1 MIEINDNNQT
11 CEICLENYDY
21 QNKKKLPKILN
32 CCSRTICLECL
43 NDIYNRNGNKIV
55 CPICRKITYENPQK
69 LKTNKNVLEGYLNCL
84 NCGKKVIKSELFLH
98 LDTLNLRCKNC
109 QNNDFPLN
117 DYIPE
122 VVFEITNF
130 IKDFKDMLNENEVQ
144 NKNKLIMF
152 IEYKIHKNLQ
162 EIFQEIENLIL
173 IDIRNKIIKDIINK
187 LKYNPTKDFE
197 QFYNDL
203 KILKDNRDY
212 LESFIKDDTNKKFST
227 QKIQDNLI
235 FISLNLENI
244 RREQNKY
251 STIMN
256 LFNQN
261 KLLTLKEKIKINE
274 IGNLFNNI
282 LDTIL
287 SDYDNSVFFTGIEY
301 FDNMIGN
308 NSISKKDFE
317 IMEKNYKFQIKN
329 LENKINYLKSKNVEE
344 NNNKEIKNKEN
355 SNSNKNEFKLIKSDE
370 IKFEYKKEEN
380 LDKNYNNSNKN
391 KDILKDNNNSMNEN
405 HNKNNSIN
413 KNNNKNQ
420 NDDNEFELFQSKRR
434 NNIFNS

>member
-21 QNKKKLPKILN
+21 QIKKKIPKKLN
-32 CCSRTICLECL
+32 CCGQTICLECL

-69 LKTNKNVLEGYLNCL
+69 LKTNKNVLEGYLKCL

-117 DYIPE
+117 EYIPE
-122 VVFEITNF
+122 VVLEITNF
-130 IKDFKDMLNENEVQ
+130 IKDFKDLLNDNKIQ

-152 IEYKIHKNLQ
+152 IENKIHENLH
-162 EIFQEIENLIL
+162 EIFKEIENLIL
-173 IDIRNKIIKDIINK
+173 MNIRNKIIKDIINK
-187 LKYNPTKDFE
+187 LKYNPSSDFE

-203 KILKDNRDY
+203 KILKNNKDY

-227 QKIQDNLI
+227 QIIQDNLI
-235 FISLNLENI
+235 FISLNLEKI
-244 RREQNKY
+244 RSEQNKY
-251 STIMN
+251 SNIMN
-256 LFNQN
+256 LFNHN
-261 KLLTLKEKIKINE
+261 KLITIKERIKINE

-282 LDTIL
+282 LNTIL
-287 SDYDNSVFFTGIEY
+287 SDYDNNVFLTGIKY

-308 NSISKKDFE
+308 NSISKEEYQK
-317 IMEKNYKFQIKN
+317 MEKNYKFQIKN

-344 NNNKEIKNKEN
+344 NDKKEVKNKEKNN
-355 SNSNKNEFKLIKSDE
+355 SNNNEFKLIKSDE
-370 IKFEYKKEEN
+370 ISFEYKKEEN
-380 LDKNYNNSNKN
+380 LIKNKNY
-391 KDILKDNNNSMNEN
+391 DN
-405 HNKNNSIN
+405 
-413 KNNNKNQ
+413 NNNKNQ
-420 NDDNEFELFQSKRR
+420 DNKNNNSLEEISNKNILIKNENNNEFDVFQSKRR
-434 NNIFNS
+434 KNLFNS

>member
-117 DYIPE
+117 EYIPE
-122 VVFEITNF
+122 VVLEITNF
-130 IKDFKDMLNENEVQ
+130 IKDFKDLLNDNKIQ

-152 IEYKIHKNLQ
+152 IENKIHENLQ
-162 EIFQEIENLIL
+162 EIFKEIENLIL
-173 IDIRNKIIKDIINK
+173 MNIRNKIIKDIINK
-187 LKYNPTKDFE
+187 LKYNPSSDFE

-203 KILKDNRDY
+203 KILKNNKDY

-227 QKIQDNLI
+227 QIIQDNLI
-235 FISLNLENI
+235 FISLNLEKI
-244 RREQNKY
+244 RSEQNKY

-256 LFNQN
+256 LFNHN
-261 KLLTLKEKIKINE
+261 KLITIKERIKINE

-287 SDYDNSVFFTGIEY
+287 SDYDNNVFLTGIEY

-308 NSISKKDFE
+308 NSISKEEYQK
-317 IMEKNYKFQIKN
+317 MEKNYKFQIKN

-344 NNNKEIKNKEN
+344 NDKKEVKNKEKNN
-355 SNSNKNEFKLIKSDE
+355 SNNNEFKLIKSDE
-370 IKFEYKKEEN
+370 ISFEYKNEEN
-380 LDKNYNNSNKN
+380 LIKNKNY
-391 KDILKDNNNSMNEN
+391 DN
-405 HNKNNSIN
+405 
-413 KNNNKNQ
+413 NNNKNQ
-420 NDDNEFELFQSKRR
+420 DNKNNNSLEEISNKNILIKNENNNEFDVFQSKRR
-434 NNIFNS
+434 KNLFNS

>member
-21 QNKKKLPKILN
+21 QIKKKIPKKLN
-32 CCSRTICLECL
+32 CCGQTICLECL

-117 DYIPE
+117 EYIPE
-122 VVFEITNF
+122 VVLEITNF
-130 IKDFKDMLNENEVQ
+130 IKDFKDLLNDNKIQ

-152 IEYKIHKNLQ
+152 IENKIHENLH
-162 EIFQEIENLIL
+162 EIFKEIENLIL
-173 IDIRNKIIKDIINK
+173 MNIKNKIIKDIINK
-187 LKYNPTKDFE
+187 LKYNPSSDFE

-203 KILKDNRDY
+203 KILKNNKDY

-227 QKIQDNLI
+227 QIIQDNLI
-235 FISLNLENI
+235 FISLNLEKI
-244 RREQNKY
+244 RSEQNKY

-256 LFNQN
+256 LFNHN
-261 KLLTLKEKIKINE
+261 KLITIKERIKINE

-287 SDYDNSVFFTGIEY
+287 SDYDNNVFLTGIKY

-308 NSISKKDFE
+308 NSISKEEYQK
-317 IMEKNYKFQIKN
+317 MEKNYKFQIKN

-344 NNNKEIKNKEN
+344 NDKKEVKNKEKNN
-355 SNSNKNEFKLIKSDE
+355 SNNNEFKLIKSDE
-370 IKFEYKKEEN
+370 ISFEYKKEEN
-380 LDKNYNNSNKN
+380 LIKNKNY
-391 KDILKDNNNSMNEN
+391 DN
-405 HNKNNSIN
+405 
-413 KNNNKNQ
+413 NNNKNQ
-420 NDDNEFELFQSKRR
+420 DNKNNNSLEEISNKNILIKNENNNEFDVFQSKRR
-434 NNIFNS
+434 KNLFNS

>member
-21 QNKKKLPKILN
+21 QIKKKIPKKLN
-32 CCSRTICLECL
+32 CCGQTICLECL

-69 LKTNKNVLEGYLNCL
+69 LKTNKNVLEGYLKCL

-117 DYIPE
+117 EYIPE
-122 VVFEITNF
+122 VVLEITNF
-130 IKDFKDMLNENEVQ
+130 IKDFKDLLNDNKIQ

-152 IEYKIHKNLQ
+152 IENKIHENLQ
-162 EIFQEIENLIL
+162 EIFKEIENLIL
-173 IDIRNKIIKDIINK
+173 MNIRNKIIKDIINK
-187 LKYNPTKDFE
+187 LKYNPSRDFE

-203 KILKDNRDY
+203 KILKNNKDY

-227 QKIQDNLI
+227 QIIQDNLI
-235 FISLNLENI
+235 FISLNLEKI
-244 RREQNKY
+244 RSEQNKY

-256 LFNQN
+256 LFNHN
-261 KLLTLKEKIKINE
+261 KLITIKERIKINE

-287 SDYDNSVFFTGIEY
+287 SDYDNNVFLTGIEY

-308 NSISKKDFE
+308 NSISKEEYQK
-317 IMEKNYKFQIKN
+317 MEKNYKFQIKN

-344 NNNKEIKNKEN
+344 NDKKEVKNKEKNN
-355 SNSNKNEFKLIKSDE
+355 SNNNEFKLIKSDE
-370 IKFEYKKEEN
+370 ISFEYKNEEN
-380 LDKNYNNSNKN
+380 LIKNKNY
-391 KDILKDNNNSMNEN
+391 DN
-405 HNKNNSIN
+405 
-413 KNNNKNQ
+413 NNNKNQ
-420 NDDNEFELFQSKRR
+420 DNKNNNSLEEISNKNILIKNENNNEFDVFQSKRR
-434 NNIFNS
+434 KNLFNS

>member
-117 DYIPE
+117 EYIPE
-122 VVFEITNF
+122 VVLEITNF
-130 IKDFKDMLNENEVQ
+130 IKDFKDLLNDNKIQ

-152 IEYKIHKNLQ
+152 IENKIHENLH
-162 EIFQEIENLIL
+162 EIFKEIENLIL
-173 IDIRNKIIKDIINK
+173 MNIRNKIIKDIINK
-187 LKYNPTKDFE
+187 LKYNPSSDFE

-203 KILKDNRDY
+203 KILKNNKDY

-227 QKIQDNLI
+227 QIIQDNLI
-235 FISLNLENI
+235 FISLNLEKI
-244 RREQNKY
+244 RSEQNKY
-251 STIMN
+251 SNIMN
-256 LFNQN
+256 LFNHN
-261 KLLTLKEKIKINE
+261 KLITIKERIKINE

-282 LDTIL
+282 LNTIL
-287 SDYDNSVFFTGIEY
+287 SDYDNNVFLTGIKY

-308 NSISKKDFE
+308 NSISKEEYQK
-317 IMEKNYKFQIKN
+317 MEKNYKFQIKN

-344 NNNKEIKNKEN
+344 NDKKEVKNKEKNN
-355 SNSNKNEFKLIKSDE
+355 SNNNEFKLIKSDE
-370 IKFEYKKEEN
+370 ISFEYKKEEN
-380 LDKNYNNSNKN
+380 LIKNKNY
-391 KDILKDNNNSMNEN
+391 DN
-405 HNKNNSIN
+405 
-413 KNNNKNQ
+413 NNNKNQ
-420 NDDNEFELFQSKRR
+420 DNKNNNSLEEISNKNILIKNENNNEFDVFQSKRR
-434 NNIFNS
+434 KNLFNS

>member
-21 QNKKKLPKILN
+21 QIKKKIPKKLN
-32 CCSRTICLECL
+32 CCGQTICLECL

-69 LKTNKNVLEGYLNCL
+69 LKTNKNVLEGYLKCL

-117 DYIPE
+117 EYIPE
-122 VVFEITNF
+122 VVLEITNF
-130 IKDFKDMLNENEVQ
+130 IKDFNDMLNDNKIQ
-144 NKNKLIMF
+144 NKNKLIIF
-152 IEYKIHKNLQ
+152 IENKIHENLQ
-162 EIFQEIENLIL
+162 EIFKEIEKLIL
-173 IDIRNKIIKDIINK
+173 INIRNKIIKDIINK
-187 LKYNPTKDFE
+187 LKYNPSDDFN

-203 KILKDNRDY
+203 KILKNNKDY

-227 QKIQDNLI
+227 QIIQDNLI
-235 FISLNLENI
+235 FISLNMEKI
-244 RREQNKY
+244 KSEQNKY

-256 LFNQN
+256 LFNHN
-261 KLLTLKEKIKINE
+261 KLITIKEKIKINE

-287 SDYDNSVFFTGIEY
+287 SDYDNNIFLTGIEY

-308 NSISKKDFE
+308 NSISKEEYEK
-317 IMEKNYKFQIKN
+317 MKKNYKFQIKN
-329 LENKINYLKSKNVEE
+329 LENKIDFLKSKNVEE
-344 NNNKEIKNKEN
+344 NDNKEVKDNKKIN
-355 SNSNKNEFKLIKSDE
+355 SNNNEFKLIKSDE
-370 IKFEYKKEEN
+370 ISFEYKKEDN
-380 LDKNYNNSNKN
+380 LIKNKNYDNNNN
-391 KDILKDNNNSMNEN
+391 KDINSLEDNKNIIIKNENNN
-405 HNKNNSIN
+405 
-413 KNNNKNQ
+413 
-420 NDDNEFELFQSKRR
+420 EFDLFQSKRR
-434 NNIFNS
+434 KNLFNS

>member
-21 QNKKKLPKILN
+21 QIKKKIPKKLN
-32 CCSRTICLECL
+32 CCGQTICLECL

-69 LKTNKNVLEGYLNCL
+69 LKTNKNVLEGYLKCL

-117 DYIPE
+117 EYIPE
-122 VVFEITNF
+122 VVLEITNF
-130 IKDFKDMLNENEVQ
+130 IKDFKDLLNDNKIQ

-152 IEYKIHKNLQ
+152 IENKIHENLQ
-162 EIFQEIENLIL
+162 EIFKEIENLIL
-173 IDIRNKIIKDIINK
+173 MNIRNKIIKDIINK
-187 LKYNPTKDFE
+187 LKYNPSSDFE

-203 KILKDNRDY
+203 KILKNNKDY

-227 QKIQDNLI
+227 QIIQDNLI
-235 FISLNLENI
+235 FISLNLEKI
-244 RREQNKY
+244 RSEQNKY

-256 LFNQN
+256 LFNHN
-261 KLLTLKEKIKINE
+261 KLITIKERIKINE

-287 SDYDNSVFFTGIEY
+287 SDYDNNVFLTGIEY

-308 NSISKKDFE
+308 NSISKEEYQK
-317 IMEKNYKFQIKN
+317 MEKNYKFQIKN

-344 NNNKEIKNKEN
+344 NDKKEVKNKEKNN
-355 SNSNKNEFKLIKSDE
+355 SNNNEFKLIKSDE
-370 IKFEYKKEEN
+370 ISFEYKKEEN
-380 LDKNYNNSNKN
+380 LIKNKNY
-391 KDILKDNNNSMNEN
+391 DN
-405 HNKNNSIN
+405 
-413 KNNNKNQ
+413 NNNKNQ
-420 NDDNEFELFQSKRR
+420 DNKNNNSLEEISNKNILIKNENNNEFDVFQSKRR
-434 NNIFNS
+434 KNLFNS